1 MIYIDFIIA
10 VLISI
15 IVLGIIRFFYY
26 FFIKYI
32 LITKIM
38 KRDKK
43 TKFNYKDIFH
53 RTLLELIWIKY
64 QKFKLK
70 RKK

>member
-1 MIYIDFIIA
+1 MIYIHFIIA
-10 VLISI
+10 ILISI
-15 IVLGIIRFFYY
+15 VGLGIIRLLYY
-26 FFIKYI
+26 FSIKYI
-32 LITKIM
+32 LITKII
-38 KRDKK
+38 KKEKK

-64 QKFKLK
+64 QKLKLK